1 MESKT
6 NYTIVGVAV
15 VLLLFGLIITGLW
28 LSEGFDRKSYRYY
41 TVYMEEAVS
50 GLGDDALVKYNG
62 VKVGEVSDI
71 TLDKN
76 PQLVKLILKIE
87 EDTPITASTVA
98 YLIPQGIT
106 GTTYLGLTVTSDDL
120 TPLIPT
126 PGEPYPVIPYRPSLL
141 SQVEKAVT
149 DFSKTMNNFLSKE
162 NADNFNRILFNF
174 QQISKV
180 IAVNDQ
186 ALQETLQQMPK
197 LTEDLRKSMVLFG
210 EASKQLSTTMT
221 SGEYVFNYISQQTI
235 PPVSSMLRRMDVIA
249 GNFEHIS
256 ADLRRNPSSLI
267 RRLPPPKKGPGE

>member
-6 NYTIVGVAV
+6 NYTIVGIAV

-174 QQISKV
+174 QQVSKV

-235 PPVSSMLRRMDVIA
+235 PPVSSMLRRMDAIA

-267 RRLPPPKKGPGE
+267 WRLPPPKKGPGE